1 MKKLISMILFV
12 CLLGNLVPA
21 AAESAVED
29 APVEAEEPD
38 IEPAAGCNF
47 DFILRLHPEALAG
60 SLARQAEGYADLLES
75 LRFHGSYIWS
85 LGLPGFELN
94 LSIIPVDSRGDPIT
108 VRLHGAEDL
117 MFLNSSLLG
126 EKTITLSNYSLLNF
140 SSKMS
145 EHLGVPLQYI
155 ALLLPYVWANSLFLP
170 IQDWNYMLEGMDEN
184 GVIPEKAVR
193 YLWDCWWYRVN
204 EDEGVRILV
213 DSLCKDSDLEEAFR
227 GMVMEI
233 PDYFVK
239 DVAREKEIIILQDD
253 KNTVWR
259 ADTGDFFTS
268 VVSDQNMEYDLALP
282 VMKTGYLP
290 VFSLESAQDG
300 NRFSSRL
307 RAQILGTE
315 DLQEDLIN
323 LQASLLSFPVTW
335 PADCQSLLS
344 LSLTGGLLP
353 NIGFSVYLASEEN
366 GHTRLEVRKPTVD
379 YEPGPVMLTLEGNLN
394 PIDGEFTMLSFNLDD
409 LDGALDLLVANDAAI
424 RAFLPDL
431 VQPMLEGI
439 LHFLVGIPTSACQTI
454 MDDLTDLGVLDLVL
468 GE

>member
-1 MKKLISMILFV
+1 M
-12 CLLGNLVPA
+12 
-21 AAESAVED
+21 
-29 APVEAEEPD
+29 
-38 IEPAAGCNF
+38 
-47 DFILRLHPEALAG
+47 
-60 SLARQAEGYADLLES
+60 
-75 LRFHGSYIWS
+75 
-85 LGLPGFELN
+85 
-94 LSIIPVDSRGDPIT
+94 
-108 VRLHGAEDL
+108 

-126 EKTITLSNYSLLNF
+126 EKTIALSNYSLLNF
-140 SSKMS
+140 CSKMS

-155 ALLLPYVWANSLFLP
+155 ALLLPYVWANSLSLP

-323 LQASLLSFPVTW
+323 LQASLLSFQVTW

-394 PIDGEFTMLSFNLDD
+394 PIDREFTMLSFNLDD